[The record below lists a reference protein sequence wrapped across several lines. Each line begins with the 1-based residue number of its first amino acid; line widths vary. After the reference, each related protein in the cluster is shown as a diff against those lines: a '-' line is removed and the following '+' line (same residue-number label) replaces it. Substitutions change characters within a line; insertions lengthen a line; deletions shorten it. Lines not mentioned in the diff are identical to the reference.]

1 MKDSFNREIDYVRLS
16 VTDRCDL
23 RCTYCMPAS
32 GMCFLKKDELLNF
45 EEIMFLIEN
54 LAQQGI
60 KKVKITGGEPLTR
73 SDTVALITAIKQIK
87 GIEKVTL
94 TTNGIQLAKYAE
106 ALKEAQLDGI
116 NLSIDTLDSEEFR
129 TLTRVGDIQRVL
141 TGLKAAIT
149 AGLPNIKL
157 NTVARAE
164 LTEEEI
170 EKITS
175 FAKEEPIHVRF
186 IELMPIGLGKGCP
199 GKTQEEIM
207 TVLAEKYGELIPY
220 EEKLG
225 NGPARYFSVPNFQGK
240 IGFISALGH
249 CFCDDCDRIRVTANG
264 FLKTCL
270 HMDEGCDLK
279 PALEQKNQEL
289 LLEKVALAVQKKPE
303 KHHFLENHDQ
313 GDQRFMSQIGG

>member
-32 GMCFLKKDELLNF
+32 GMCFLKKDELLDYD
-45 EEIMFLIEN
+45 EIMFLIEN

-73 SDTVALITAIKQIK
+73 RDTVELIDAIKKIK

-94 TTNGIQLAKYAE
+94 TTNGIQLTKYAN
-106 ALKEAQLDGI
+106 ALKAAKLDGI
-116 NLSIDTLDSEEFR
+116 NLSIDTLDPEEFR
-129 TLTRVGDIQRVL
+129 VLTRVGEIQRVL
-141 TGLKAAIT
+141 DGLKAAID
-149 AGLPNIKL
+149 AGLSNIKI
-157 NTVARAE
+157 NTVAREE
-164 LTEEEI
+164 LTEAEI

-175 FAKEEPIHVRF
+175 FAKDYPIHIRF

-199 GKTQEEIM
+199 GKTQEEVMDI
-207 TVLAEKYGELIPY
+207 LAKKYGDLIPY
-220 EEKLG
+220 QGKLG
-225 NGPARYFSVPNFQGK
+225 NGPARYFSLPNFQGK

-279 PALEQKNQEL
+279 QALQEKNKEL
-289 LLEKVALAVQKKPE
+289 LLKQIALAVQKKPE
-303 KHHFLENHDQ
+303 KHHFLEDQDQ
-313 GDQRFMSQIGG
+313 GDHRFMSQIGG